1 MIIEQIILEID
12 YRENVILSL
21 LNSDIPIKTS
31 ETLYSIKNEEHIKYK
46 ICNLPIGDFIFKK
59 IIMDK
64 DTEPIL
70 EIVLIIERKTFT
82 DLCSSINDNRFR
94 EQKDRLLE
102 SIQDPSKIV
111 YILEGNKNV
120 PKVYNISKN
129 TINSAIQNLI
139 FKHCYKVIITE
150 NSLDTI
156 DNLVLLYK
164 KIASKEL
171 VGTIKYNLTKKLSS
185 KDTFINQLN
194 TIPGVSIQVSKKI
207 KEKYKNMNELIL
219 SYNSYK
225 LECKLMLSE
234 IMITEKRKIGKS
246 LSEKIYNALFT
257 F

>member
-1 MIIEQIILEID
+1 MIIEKIILEID

-21 LNSDIPIKTS
+21 LNPDLPIKTS
-31 ETLYSIKNEEHIKYK
+31 ETLYSIKNEECVFYK

-64 DTEPIL
+64 NTEQIS

-94 EQKDRLLE
+94 EQKNRLLE
-102 SIQDPSKIV
+102 SIQDPSKII

-120 PKVYNISKN
+120 PKIYNISKN

-150 NSLDTI
+150 NSLDTL
-156 DNLVLLYK
+156 DNLILLYK
-164 KIASKEL
+164 KIDSNEL
-171 VGTIKYNLTKKLSS
+171 VGTIKYNLTKKMSN
-185 KDTFINQLN
+185 KDNFINQLN
-194 TIPGVSIQVSKKI
+194 TINGVSIQVANKI
-207 KEKYKNMNELIL
+207 KEKYNNMNQLIL
-219 SYNSYK
+219 SYNEYN
-225 LECKLMLSE
+225 LEHKLMLSE

-246 LSEKIYNALFT
+246 LSEKIYNSLFN
-257 F
+257 

>member
-12 YRENVILSL
+12 YRENAILSL
-21 LNSDIPIKTS
+21 LNPDVPIKIG
-31 ETLYSIKNEEHIKYK
+31 ETLYSIKNEERIKYK

-59 IIMDK
+59 VIMDK
-64 DTEPIL
+64 NTEPIS

-120 PKVYNISKN
+120 PKVYNISKT

-139 FKHCYKVIITE
+139 FKHCYKVITTQDT
-150 NSLDTI
+150 LDTI
-156 DNLVLLYK
+156 DNLILLYK
-164 KIASKEL
+164 KIESREL
-171 VGTIKYNLTKKLSS
+171 VGTIKYNLTKKVSN

-194 TIPGVSIQVSKKI
+194 TISGVSIQVAKKI
-207 KEKYKNMNELIL
+207 KEKYNNMNELIS
-219 SYNSYK
+219 SYNEYN
-225 LECKLMLSE
+225 LHMLSE
-234 IMITEKRKIGKS
+234 IMITEKRKIGKN

-257 F
+257 